1 MFKACVCGRS
11 AFLSR
16 VALGVCLVSGCAS
29 DDKTVEKIVPQLSA
43 EEAADSALHASLKLM
58 STVHTVYA
66 DVKNELET
74 NQFALVD
81 GVTEALKDE
90 PDTLRDLQDELGAQL
105 EGSGNEELSRNVVKQ
120 LYLFEELMASP
131 HSKIGQGR
139 LTTYADDDDNPYWRL
154 DVILTGDQT
163 DDVKTAYYFAPAY
176 NVLASTRVI
185 ALATIHASNS
195 EIERFYKDVIATNQ
209 HLVGDAD
216 EKDLGRLH
224 DFVSARIEGG
234 YDTDPVVYVIR
245 RSLDEEQR
253 AIE

>member
-1 MFKACVCGRS
+1 LAP
-11 AFLSR
+11 
-16 VALGVCLVSGCAS
+16 GCAS

-43 EEAADSALHASLKLM
+43 EEAADSALHASLRLM
-58 STVHTVYA
+58 STVHAVYA
-66 DVKNELET
+66 DVKDELET

-90 PDTLRDLQDELGAQL
+90 PDTLRDLHNELDAQL
-105 EGSGNEELSRNVVKQ
+105 EDSGEDKLTSNVVKQ

-139 LTTYADDDDNPYWRL
+139 LANYADDIDSPYWLL
-154 DVILTGDQT
+154 DIILNGDQT
-163 DDVKTAYYFAPAY
+163 DDVKKAYYFSPAY
-176 NVLASTRVI
+176 NLLASTHI
-185 ALATIHASNS
+185 LALATIHASKF

-216 EKDLGRLH
+216 EKDQGRLH